1 MVGTS
6 SGSDREKP
14 PADRA
19 SIMTDS
25 HDRVGAAPGWPAG
38 SDQTSRETTRPAKAG
53 VVRARGLLLT
63 QEGDEYRIV
72 LIDDRARASVA
83 LGPYAEPDFLG
94 AWRALAIASGLPC
107 FVLGPDSALVAV
119 DPPSSGPSTRPAYDR
134 NRLVVLSGRRPRF
147 LVRRKASRLPVRP
160 LVFREPELAAGSR

>member
-1 MVGTS
+1 
-6 SGSDREKP
+6 
-14 PADRA
+14 
-19 SIMTDS
+19 MTDS

-38 SDQTSRETTRPAKAG
+38 SDQTSRDDRETAGPAEAG
-53 VVRARGLLLT
+53 IVRARGLLLT

-83 LGPYAEPDFLG
+83 LGPYAEPDLLG
-94 AWRALAIASGLPC
+94 AWRALATASGLPS
-107 FVLGPDSALVAV
+107 FVLRPDGALMAV
-119 DPPSSGPSTRPAYDR
+119 DPPAAPGPSPRPAYDR

-147 LVRRKASRLPVRP
+147 LVRRKAGRLPVRP

>member
-1 MVGTS
+1 
-6 SGSDREKP
+6 
-14 PADRA
+14 
-19 SIMTDS
+19 MTDS

-38 SDQTSRETTRPAKAG
+38 SDQTSRDTAGPAEAG

-72 LIDDRARASVA
+72 LIDDRAEASVA
-83 LGPYAEPDFLG
+83 LGPYAEHDLLG
-94 AWRALAIASGLPC
+94 AWRALAAASGLPC
-107 FVLGPDSALVAV
+107 FVLGPDGALMGV
-119 DPPSSGPSTRPAYDR
+119 DPPAAPGPSTRPAYDR

-147 LVRRKASRLPVRP
+147 LVRRKAGRLPVRP